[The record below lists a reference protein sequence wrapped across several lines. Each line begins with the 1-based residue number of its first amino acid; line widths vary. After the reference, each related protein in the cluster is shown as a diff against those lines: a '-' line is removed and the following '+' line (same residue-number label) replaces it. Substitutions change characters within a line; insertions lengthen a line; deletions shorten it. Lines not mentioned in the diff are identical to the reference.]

1 MEPLLELRDRI
12 EAEADTHAA
21 GEDRPLGGYA
31 ALLSTYAVVVMFL
44 TTLVRRRKLPV
55 PQRPYT
61 RDLVMISIAT
71 HKPSR
76 MISKDSVL
84 AATPSSNRPASAPL
98 RAAIG
103 PACGAAGQR
112 PCRCRAA

>member
-1 MEPLLELRDRI
+1 MEPLRELRDRI

-31 ALLSTYAVVVMFL
+31 ALLSIYAVVVMFL

-55 PQRPYT
+55 PQRPSA

-71 HKPSR
+71 HKLSR
-76 MISKDSVL
+76 MISKDTVL
-84 AATPSSNRPASAPL
+84 ATVRAPFTRYKEPA
-98 RAAIG
+98 
-103 PACGAAGQR
+103 GAGEVNEEVR
-112 PCRCRAA
+112 GT